1 MYRAEL
7 MVLPHPVKRFLAASV
22 LEEFATSPS
31 ANILY
36 TDEGKEKERNF
47 HKPFNN
53 NNQNSIDIKIGYKL
67 CQNIYQTYLSG
78 LLELMRVI
86 CL

>member
-7 MVLPHPVKRFLAASV
+7 MVLPHPMKRFLAALV
-22 LEEFATSPS
+22 LKEFTRSPS

-36 TDEGKEKERNF
+36 PDEGKEKERNF
-47 HKPFNN
+47 YKPFNN

-67 CQNIYQTYLSG
+67 CQNIFQT
-78 LLELMRVI
+78 
-86 CL
+86 